1 MATKIDGEWKTIS
14 SQEYV
19 EMAEHFSLGLM
30 ELGVIAGEKIGLIAH
45 NNRYE
50 WNVSDIGILQL
61 GAVDVPVYPTISDE
75 DTAYIFNDAE
85 VTFCFVSNE
94 ELYQKVMRIKG
105 QIPSL
110 KAVYT
115 FLPVDG
121 APNWEEVL
129 ESGRKA
135 IVPLSFK
142 RPWTW

>member
-1 MATKIDGEWKTIS
+1 
-14 SQEYV
+14 
-19 EMAEHFSLGLM
+19 M

-94 ELYQKVMRIKG
+94 ELTKRLRIKG
-105 QIPSL
+105 QIPNL

-129 ESGRKA
+129 EPAEKA
-135 IVPLSFK
+135 TF
-142 RPWTW
+142 R